1 MDVCFKVMLF
11 DFMTTVVLK
20 VRRSDKT
27 HIYLD
32 RKALSDVELPGFLS
46 MMFPWNPLER
56 INL

>member
-1 MDVCFKVMLF
+1 MDLCFKVMLF

-32 RKALSDVELPGFLS
+32 RKALSDV
-46 MMFPWNPLER
+46 
-56 INL
+56 